1 MIVAGALRGPA
12 QYRVVH
18 VVRDPPPVT
27 VLLAD
32 PAEPHLAN
40 LLRAGGLVVVCGAP
54 AEVVLVDLDEV
65 TGAPADVVEALVAAH
80 PDTPVMALSSA
91 GPATLVLAAVRS
103 GAAGYL
109 LRTGCGAELVDAVH
123 RAAGGEI
130 VFSPGLAAAVLEEHA
145 ADAGFGPARL
155 TDREADVL
163 ALVVAGYTARQ
174 IAGRLVLSPRTV
186 ENHVQ
191 RMLRKLDLPNR
202 ASLVRYAIENGLA

>member
-1 MIVAGALRGPA
+1 M
-12 QYRVVH
+12 H
-18 VVRDPPPVT
+18 VVKDPPIT
-27 VLLAD
+27 VLLVD
-32 PAEPHLAN
+32 PAQPQLAAM
-40 LLRAGGLVVVCGAP
+40 LGVSGLVVVSGPP
-54 AEVVLVDLDEV
+54 ADVVIVDLDEV
-65 TGAPADVVEALVAAH
+65 TGAPRDVVEALVAAH
-80 PDTPVMALSSA
+80 PDTPVMALSSGA
-91 GPATLVLAAVRS
+91 AATAVLAAVRS
-103 GAAGYL
+103 GAAGYV
-109 LRTGCGAELVDAVH
+109 LRTERGAELVHAVH
-123 RAAGGEI
+123 RAAAGES

-145 ADAGFGPARL
+145 AGAGDGPARL